1 MDVPQRKY
9 DEQQPP
15 GGGDP
20 ISEEIAELNRRLED
34 TSKRTE
40 EYLALAQRVKAD
52 FMNYK
57 RRVEQEREEQARQ
70 SQARLMLKLLPVL
83 DDLERAMDSVRAD
96 LAGLHWVQGI
106 VHINRKLQNVLESE
120 GLERIDAV
128 GQDFDPRMHEA
139 VVFEESSPE
148 DAGKVLA
155 VLQNGYKL
163 HDRVIRPAMVKVG
176 KGSPAHRSPE
186 GEQKHG
192 ATSLEEDK
200 NA

>member
-1 MDVPQRKY
+1 MDAPQGKY
-9 DEQQPP
+9 GEEQPAN
-15 GGGDP
+15 GGDP
-20 ISEEIAELNRRLED
+20 IGDEIAELSRRLED

-57 RRVEQEREEQARQ
+57 RRVEQERDEQARLSQ
-70 SQARLMLKLLPVL
+70 SRLMLTLLPVL
-83 DDLERAMDSVRAD
+83 DDMERAMDSVRAD

-106 VHINRKLQNVLESE
+106 SHINRKLQTVLESE

-176 KGSPAHRSPE
+176 KGSAAHRSPQ
-186 GEQKHG
+186 GGQKHG